1 MWNEFW
7 KNVVVDCCHMT
18 PSRTWRTATKSV
30 FSVLNL
36 DWLILS
42 THGEWEQL
50 GAWQMR
56 CPIPWNKK
64 ERFPSATL
72 ILPQENKNKSRRRR
86 RSHNIRINQTSDH
99 SRFNIV
105 HHTRNWTIFLL
116 GFMLYVCSNHR
127 DCVTLPH
134 SEMNSS
140 VEWTE
145 GQTLSNLKPKPDPR
159 ADVEVFLLW
168 YDLSDSLPVRLI
180 QSCGSSGVFF

>member
-1 MWNEFW
+1 MQLRAL
-7 KNVVVDCCHMT
+7 HS
-18 PSRTWRTATKSV
+18 PSRAT
-30 FSVLNL
+30 
-36 DWLILS
+36 
-42 THGEWEQL
+42 
-50 GAWQMR
+50 R
-56 CPIPWNKK
+56 
-64 ERFPSATL
+64 
-72 ILPQENKNKSRRRR
+72 ENKSRR

-134 SEMNSS
+134 SEMNSR

-168 YDLSDSLPVRLI
+168 SQRQFTSQADTILWLIRCLLLDCWVSTCNMFNVQLSES
-180 QSCGSSGVFF
+180 QSTISKYILLENHWTWLQVVPQKL